1 MPKTMNF
8 STIPLAELTAKEL
21 APVTDSARRVVL
33 VVDDET
39 VIADTLAVILG
50 QAGLT
55 VMVAYDGPSALE
67 FAKIVPPDLLLT
79 DVVMPGMTGVD
90 LAIALTQAVPA
101 CKVLLFSGQAATAD
115 LLSEAG
121 ADFTVLAKPLHPT
134 DLLARLSQTLEI
146 QPSETEGA
154 PAQRKAPSSP
164 SAIHA

>member
-1 MPKTMNF
+1 MSKLMKF
-8 STIPLAELTAKEL
+8 QTIPLAELALKSTVPLSASRK
-21 APVTDSARRVVL
+21 PVIL
-33 VVDDET
+33 VVDDEA
-39 VIADTLAVILG
+39 VIADTLGVILSQHG
-50 QAGLT
+50 FAT
-55 VMVAYDGPSALE
+55 VVAYDGETALQI
-67 FAKIVPPDLLLT
+67 ARTVPPDLLLT

-115 LLSEAG
+115 LLGEAG
-121 ADFTVLAKPLHPT
+121 ADFAVLSKPIHPS
-134 DLLARLSQTLEI
+134 DLLVRLSQTLAI